1 MRSPE
6 KKVLDDLED
15 FLEEGLEESPA
26 QRVIYEDVLD
36 KLEELKY
43 EASREYNLV
52 VA

>member
-6 KKVLDDLED
+6 KKVLDELED
-15 FLEEGLEESPA
+15 FLEEGLESSGA
-26 QRVIYEDVLD
+26 GRMVYEDVIE